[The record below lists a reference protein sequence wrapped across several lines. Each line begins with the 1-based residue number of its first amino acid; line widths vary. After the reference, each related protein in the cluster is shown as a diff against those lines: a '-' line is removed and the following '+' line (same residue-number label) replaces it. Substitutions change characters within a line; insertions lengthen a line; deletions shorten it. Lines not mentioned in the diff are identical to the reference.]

1 MIGLLLIYF
10 IGKYFYDLAILH
22 DKSKWGW
29 AVIGVVSY
37 YAGAFLLAF
46 ALGMIAEFIS
56 PGFFDNTPEMVLNLV
71 AVPLGLISVYGVY
84 QLVKKN
90 WENNP
95 KDQDMDGFLDAGL

>member
-1 MIGLLLIYF
+1 M
-10 IGKYFYDLAILH
+10 
-22 DKSKWGW
+22 
-29 AVIGVVSY
+29 
-37 YAGAFLLAF
+37 
-46 ALGMIAEFIS
+46 
-56 PGFFDNTPEMVLNLV
+56 LNLV